1 MTEFME
7 TREKKTSPIRVMIA
21 DDHAIV
27 RTGASRLIKGE
38 PDMEVVGEV
47 DDGSRVLSM
56 ARDLLPDVLV
66 LDISMPGIS
75 GIELVPILR
84 KEVPGMEI
92 TLFSMHRREVLL
104 QQALE
109 QGVKGYVLK
118 ASAVED
124 LLSAIRAVYRGQYF
138 LSAEIEND
146 MIGIY
151 LGRSRNKNTAAL
163 SDRERQVLLM
173 VASGLTTRQIAEK
186 LFLSPR
192 TVEKHRAAFMQK
204 LHLKNMCDVV
214 QYAIQEGLLPISE

>member
-1 MTEFME
+1 
-7 TREKKTSPIRVMIA
+7 MIA

-27 RTGASRLIKGE
+27 RTGASRLIKSE
-38 PDMEVVGEV
+38 PDMEVAGEA
-47 DDGSRVLSM
+47 DHGDKVLPM
-56 ARDLLPDVLV
+56 AKDLLPDVLV

-75 GIELVPILR
+75 GIELIPLLR
-84 KEVPGMEI
+84 KEVPSMEI

-109 QGVKGYVLK
+109 QGVRGYVLK

-138 LSAEIEND
+138 LSAEIETD

-151 LGRSRNKNTAAL
+151 LGRNRNKSGSSL
-163 SDRERQVLLM
+163 SERERQVLIM
-173 VASGLTTRQIAEK
+173 VAGGLTTRQIAGK

-214 QYAIQEGLLPISE
+214 QYAIQEGLLPMTEQ

>member
-1 MTEFME
+1 MPDTAG
-7 TREKKTSPIRVMIA
+7 KIRVMIA

-47 DDGSRVLSM
+47 DDGDKVLPM
-56 ARDLLPDVLV
+56 ALELKPDVLV

-75 GIELVPILR
+75 GIELVPELR
-84 KEVPGMEI
+84 RAVPSMQI
-92 TLFSMHRREVLL
+92 TLFSMHRRVVLL
-104 QQALE
+104 RQALE
-109 QGVKGYVLK
+109 QGARGYVLK

-124 LLSAIRAVYRGQYF
+124 LLSAIRAVHSGQYF
-138 LSAEIEND
+138 LSSEIETD

-151 LGRSRNKNTAAL
+151 LGKSRDKSMPSLT
-163 SDRERQVLLM
+163 DRERQVLLM
-173 VASGLTTRQIAEK
+173 VVSGQTTKQIAGK

-204 LHLKNMCDVV
+204 LHLRNIHELM
-214 QYAIQEGLLPISE
+214 QYAISEGIVPLP